1 LGRGA
6 IVIEAT
12 DQVALHPV
20 FVEVLRAERESF
32 NHRFALQQ
40 RAGARIDDA
49 AFQQHL
55 QTTVNALIADVA
67 KVMPERVRAVANSL
81 FDVSLE
87 LFAAG
92 LLGPKTK
99 HPHVASVWREVL
111 PQATKLLA
119 RDPARVAGCLSNAVD
134 HLAGHASAR
143 PAEWIERMR
152 DLSADCDS
160 VSLWLNAGKVAA
172 WRVGLVQYRSAALRL
187 AREMPWKLAVRCVGA
202 PDALAEPEWHECL
215 DRLEADRWLSPALG
229 QYQKPKSNLRI
240 VRTTG
245 GFRGFGGPCLRPP
258 TVAVIDGALF
268 ASDGNASWELL
279 ADVFGT
285 LWHPVPNTPAKS
297 KASDVSKVAIDS
309 RGRVVWNGTHQ
320 EFGELAEASSFA
332 WDGQTLAVTL
342 PTSHHVFLVAR
353 AAT

>member
-1 LGRGA
+1 
-6 IVIEAT
+6 VTETT
-12 DQVALHPV
+12 DTVALHPA
-20 FVEVLRAERESF
+20 FVEILRAERESF

-40 RAGARIDDA
+40 RTGARIDDA
-49 AFQQHL
+49 AFQHHL
-55 QTTVNALIADVA
+55 RTMVNALISDVA

-99 HPHVASVWREVL
+99 HPHVASAWREVL
-111 PQATKLLA
+111 PRATKLLA
-119 RDPARVAGCLSNAVD
+119 RDPARIAGCLSNAVD

-152 DLSADCDS
+152 DLSAQCDS

-172 WRVGLVQYRSAALRL
+172 WRAGLVQFRSVALRL
-187 AREMPWKLAVRCVGA
+187 AREMPWKLAIRCMGA
-202 PDALAEPEWHECL
+202 PDELAESEWRECL
-215 DRLEADRWLSPALG
+215 DRLDADRWLLPANG
-229 QYQKPKSNLRI
+229 RHQKPNSDLQI
-240 VRTTG
+240 VRMTG

-258 TVAVIDGALF
+258 TVTAIDGALF
-268 ASDGNASWELL
+268 ASDGNVSWQLL

-285 LWHPVPNTPAKS
+285 LWHPVLKTPVKS
-297 KASDVSKVAIDS
+297 KASADESKVAIDS
-309 RGRVVWNGTHQ
+309 RGRVAWNGTQH

-332 WDGQTLAVTL
+332 CDGQTVAVTL